1 MGKRR
6 TKNKKMKMQQ
16 LLFSLII
23 AVFLVGIEFV
33 FNGIEERKA
42 QNNIPTFASL
52 EEIPEYSGNIYICI
66 NNNIPYFKDS
76 EYITESFEMYSNLD
90 ELGRC
95 GVAYANICKEIMP
108 TETRKSIDEVKPTGW
123 IQKKYNGEY
132 LYNRCHLIG
141 HQLAGEDANK
151 LNLITGTRYFNVNR
165 YVTF

>member
-95 GVAYANICKEIMP
+95 G
-108 TETRKSIDEVKPTGW
+108 
-123 IQKKYNGEY
+123 
-132 LYNRCHLIG
+132 
-141 HQLAGEDANK
+141 
-151 LNLITGTRYFNVNR
+151 
-165 YVTF
+165 